1 MNKID
6 FINIRGQQSF
16 LENSMNS
23 IKIRIENDMV
33 KNMTE
38 KYKKILANFTLEGLL
53 FSSSVQTTPKNFL
66 LQLLLCYMQNIAS
79 YTEKS
84 TRLLE

>member
-66 LQLLLCYMQNIAS
+66 FQLLLC
-79 YTEKS
+79 
-84 TRLLE
+84 